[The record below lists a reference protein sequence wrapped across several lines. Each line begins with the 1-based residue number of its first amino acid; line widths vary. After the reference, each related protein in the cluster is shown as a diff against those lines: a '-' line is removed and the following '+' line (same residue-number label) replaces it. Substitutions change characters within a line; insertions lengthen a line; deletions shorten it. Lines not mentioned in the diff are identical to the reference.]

1 MAFYGTNAAVAW
13 VNTTGTGTIR
23 DSFNVTSVTR
33 NGEGDISV
41 NFTNNITDNDYV
53 VTGWTDNW
61 EGSNSDSGGI
71 VTGESNNCM
80 ATDGVRVVTLR
91 ARFDQHPPQ
100 RQNFGNICISIFR

>member
-41 NFTNNITDNDYV
+41 NFTNNITDNDMLLL
-53 VTGWTDNW
+53 
-61 EGSNSDSGGI
+61 GGQTIMKELI
-71 VTGESNNCM
+71 VTQVE
-80 ATDGVRVVTLR
+80 
-91 ARFDQHPPQ
+91 
-100 RQNFGNICISIFR
+100 

>member
-33 NGEGDISV
+33 NGVGDITI
-41 NFTNNITDNDYV
+41 NFANNLTDNDFV

-61 EGSNSDSGGI
+61 EGSNSDSGGL
-71 VTGESNNCM
+71 VTGESNSCM
-80 ATDGVRVVTLR
+80 AEDGTRIVTIR
-91 ARFDQHPPQ
+91 ARFAQHPPQ
-100 RQNFGNICISIFR
+100 RQDFGVVCVSIFR